1 MISIRGADGKS
12 YGPVSVEQI
21 RAWIAEGRASL
32 ETLGQR
38 QGDSEWLRLGDFHE
52 FNPSLPP
59 PLPKAPPA
67 LPVLHSEPREAGG
80 TIGEEGAYAER
91 PLATRFKRLVAS
103 VIDTFISL
111 FFALPGAFMLTM
123 GILQDAT
130 PFEEL
135 VQKNFAGHENSMSL
149 IFVGML
155 IPAVV
160 QIFLLSVRGQTV
172 GKFLLQ
178 VQIVRHEDESKAGLW
193 RAVML
198 RGMVPALIG
207 TLPYVGFAFTLVNVF
222 FIFREDRRCLH
233 DHIAGTKVI
242 ELE

>member
-1 MISIRGADGKS
+1 MISILGADGKS

-38 QGDSEWLRLGDFHE
+38 HGDSEWLRLGDFHE

-67 LPVLHSEPREAGG
+67 LPTAMLDAEEL
-80 TIGEEGAYAER
+80 IEEGLGATER

-103 VIDTFISL
+103 VIDTFLSL

-135 VQKNFAGHENSMSL
+135 MQKNFAGHEDSLSL
-149 IFVGML
+149 IFAGML

-160 QIFLLSVRGQTV
+160 QIFLLSLRGQTV
-172 GKFLLQ
+172 GKYLLQ
-178 VQIVRHEDESKAGLW
+178 VQIVRHEDESRAGLW

-207 TLPYVGFAFTLVNVF
+207 TLPYVGFFFTLVNVF

-242 ELE
+242 QLD

>member
-1 MISIRGADGKS
+1 MISILGADGKS

-32 ETLGQR
+32 DTLGQR
-38 QGDSEWLRLGDFHE
+38 QGDTGWLRLGDFHE
-52 FNPSLPP
+52 FNPALPP
-59 PLPKAPPA
+59 PLPKAPPP
-67 LPVLHSEPREAGG
+67 LPASLPHTDDFNG
-80 TIGEEGAYAER
+80 TEQASTER
-91 PLATRFKRLVAS
+91 PLATRFRRLVAS
-103 VIDTFISL
+103 MIDTFLSL

-123 GILQDAT
+123 GILQGGT

-135 VQKNFAGHENSMSL
+135 AQKNFAGHEESMSL

-155 IPAVV
+155 IPALV
-160 QIFLLSVRGQTV
+160 QIFLLGLRGQTV
-172 GKFLLQ
+172 GKYLLQ
-178 VQIVRHEDESKAGLW
+178 VQIVRSDDESKAGFW
-193 RAVML
+193 RAVFL
-198 RGMVPALIG
+198 RGLVPALIG

-242 ELE
+242 QLAEG

>member
-1 MISIRGADGKS
+1 MISILGADGKS

-32 ETLGQR
+32 DTLGQR

-67 LPVLHSEPREAGG
+67 LPPVLM
-80 TIGEEGAYAER
+80 GADELIEQELGATER

-103 VIDTFISL
+103 VIDTFLSL

-160 QIFLLSVRGQTV
+160 QIFLLALRGQTV
-172 GKFLLQ
+172 GKYLLQ

-207 TLPYVGFAFTLVNVF
+207 TLPYVGFVFTLINVF
-222 FIFREDRRCLH
+222 FIFRDDRRCLH

-242 ELE
+242 QLD